1 MLHHLSIKNLAIV
14 DEIHIDLD
22 SGMSVITGETGVG
35 KSLMVDG
42 LALIMGQRAESNLIG
57 GGANT
62 AEVSAV
68 FDLGAAPAAIA
79 WLDRKLI
86 ERSEDQAVV
95 RRALSKT
102 GPSRAF
108 INGTAVTLAE
118 LKDFGALLI
127 DIHAQHE
134 HQVLLKKEGQRLLF
148 DEFADAQLNAQTVT
162 SLYEKWMTQ
171 RDALVA
177 LSASQQERLDR
188 QRFLEYQLD
197 ELLKLE
203 LKPEEALSLD
213 QELVVLANA
222 EEDIA
227 LGSTAVS
234 LVDNDNAEGGLE
246 RLRIAALTLSKMKDP
261 RIESPLQELSRSIVQ
276 IEETHRDLTRILESS
291 AVDPVR
297 LRWVESRLGEIHDL
311 CRKHRCSPEALTDL
325 QSTLSAELEALL
337 DSESSAASLEAEIA
351 ASLAAWKKA
360 AETLSKKRA
369 KAKPKL
375 ERAVNDLL
383 HQMGMNAA
391 QLVIAL
397 SPATDP
403 NRHGLETIAFHIAT
417 QADQPAQALN
427 KIASGGELSRISLAI
442 QVATLGANAIG
453 TMIFDEVDVGIG
465 GGVAQTVGELLRRLS
480 QHTQILCVTHLGQ
493 VAAQGHH
500 HLKVTK
506 NASTSQVTT
515 LNEEERVSE
524 IARMVGGL
532 KITKKSLAHAQEMMS
547 VVQT

>member
-1 MLHHLSIKNLAIV
+1 MLRHLSIKNLAIV
-14 DEIHIDLD
+14 DEVHIDLEP
-22 SGMSVITGETGVG
+22 GMSVITGETGVG

-57 GGANT
+57 AGANN

-68 FDLGAAPAAIA
+68 FDLSAAPAAQQ
-79 WLDRKLI
+79 WLDDKLI
-86 ERSEDQAVV
+86 ALSEGQGVV

-134 HQVLLKKEGQRLLF
+134 HQVLLKKDGQRLLF
-148 DEFADAQLNAQTVT
+148 DEFAGAQINAQTVA
-162 SLYEKWMTQ
+162 SLYENWTAQK
-171 RDALVA
+171 DALVA
-177 LSASQQERLDR
+177 LSATQQERLDR
-188 QRFLEYQLD
+188 QRLLEYQLD
-197 ELLKLE
+197 ELLKLD
-203 LKPEEALSLD
+203 LKADEAETLD
-213 QELVVLANA
+213 QELVLLANA

-227 LGSTAVS
+227 LGSAAVS
-234 LVDNDNAEGGLE
+234 LVDDGNAEGGLE
-246 RLRIAALTLSKMKDP
+246 RLKVAALNLSKMKDP
-261 RIESPLQELSRSIVQ
+261 RVEAPLKDLSRSIVQ

-291 AVDPVR
+291 AIDPTR

-311 CRKHRCSPEALTDL
+311 CRKHRCSPESLPDL
-325 QSTLSAELEALL
+325 QSALSNELESLL
-337 DSESSAASLEAEIA
+337 TSESSAATIEANIA
-351 ASLAAWKKA
+351 ESFTAWKKA

-369 KAKPKL
+369 KAKPTL

-383 HQMGMNAA
+383 HQMGMSAA
-391 QLVIAL
+391 RLCIEL
-397 SPATDP
+397 TPATDP
-403 NRHGLETIAFHIAT
+403 SRHGLEALSFQIAT
-417 QADQPAQALN
+417 QADQPPQALN

-480 QHTQILCVTHLGQ
+480 EHTQILCVTHLGQ

-506 NASTSQVTT
+506 DQSSSKVTS
-515 LNEEERVSE
+515 LNEQDRISE

-532 KITKKSLAHAQEMMS
+532 KITDKSLAHAQEMMLIAKS
-547 VVQT
+547 

>member
-22 SGMSVITGETGVG
+22 PGMSVITGETGVG

-79 WLDRKLI
+79 WLDHKLI
-86 ERSEDQAVV
+86 GRSEGQAVV

-325 QSTLSAELEALL
+325 QSTLSAELEELL

-397 SPATDP
+397 SSATDP